1 MPDPHD
7 LYQPTAPMPVVEQQ
21 RGVYRAADHRR
32 MALLAAAGSAVV
44 LLAFVVWLFSGDDE
58 SPAPVAAPPAVVV
71 TSAAPTEEPSP
82 TEQAPSEEAPSE
94 EATTTA
100 PAVTVRPARPAELI
114 AALRT
119 VVDTLED
126 QGEIDDDGA
135 EALDRRLKSA
145 ADRLKRGKA
154 KDAARR
160 MDEFAEKLVDL
171 REDDDISRSAFNAL
185 AAGAGQVRAALPA
198 R

>member
-7 LYQPTAPMPVVEQQ
+7 LYQPTAPMPVVEQ

-32 MALLAAAGSAVV
+32 VALLAAAGSAVV
-44 LLAFVVWLFSGDDE
+44 LSALVVWLFSGDDE
-58 SPAPVAAPPAVVV
+58 SPAPVAAPPVVVV
-71 TSAAPTEEPSP
+71 TSATPAEPSP
-82 TEQAPSEEAPSE
+82 TEPSPSE

-100 PAVTVRPARPAELI
+100 PAVTVRPARPADLI
-114 AALRT
+114 AALRA
-119 VVDTLED
+119 VVDSLED

-154 KDAARR
+154 KDAARK

-171 REDDDISRSAFNAL
+171 REDDDISQSAFNAL
-185 AAGAGQVRAALPA
+185 ASGATQVRAALPA

>member
-21 RGVYRAADHRR
+21 QRGVYRAADHRR
-32 MALLAAAGSAVV
+32 VALLAAAGSAVV
-44 LLAFVVWLFSGDDE
+44 LSALVVWLFSGDDE
-58 SPAPVAAPPAVVV
+58 TPPPVAAPPAVVV
-71 TSAAPTEEPSP
+71 TSAAPVETPEPSP
-82 TEQAPSEEAPSE
+82 SEV
-94 EATTTA
+94 EATTTTA
-100 PAVTVRPARPAELI
+100 PVTVRPAQPAELI
-114 AALRT
+114 AALRA
-119 VVDTLED
+119 VVDSLED

-145 ADRLKRGKA
+145 ADRLKRGKV
-154 KDAARR
+154 KDVARK

-171 REDDDISRSAFNAL
+171 REDDDISQSAFNAL
-185 AAGAGQVRAALPA
+185 AAGATQVRAALPA

>member
-7 LYQPTAPMPVVEQQ
+7 LYQPTATMPVVEQ

-32 MALLAAAGSAVV
+32 VALLAAAGSAVV
-44 LLAFVVWLFSGDDE
+44 LSALVVWLFSGDDE
-58 SPAPVAAPPAVVV
+58 SPAPVAAPPVVVV

-82 TEQAPSEEAPSE
+82 SEEAPSE
-94 EATTTA
+94 EATATT

-114 AALRT
+114 AALRA
-119 VVDTLED
+119 VVDSLED
-126 QGEIDDDGA
+126 QGQIDDDGA

-145 ADRLKRGKA
+145 ADRLERGKA
-154 KDAARR
+154 KDAARK

-171 REDDDISRSAFNAL
+171 REDDDISQSAFNAL
-185 AAGAGQVRAALPA
+185 ASGATQVRAALPA

>member
-32 MALLAAAGSAVV
+32 VALLAAAGSAVV
-44 LLAFVVWLFSGDDE
+44 LAALAVWLFSGDDDT
-58 SPAPVAAPPAVVV
+58 PPPVAAPPAVVV
-71 TSAAPTEEPSP
+71 TSAAPVETPEPSLAE
-82 TEQAPSEEAPSE
+82 TEA
-94 EATTTA
+94 ATTTV
-100 PAVTVRPARPAELI
+100 PVTVRPAQPAELI
-114 AALRT
+114 AALRA
-119 VVDTLED
+119 VVDSLED

-145 ADRLKRGKA
+145 ADRLERGKA
-154 KDAARR
+154 KDAARK

-171 REDDDISRSAFNAL
+171 REDDDISQSAFNAL
-185 AAGAGQVRAALPA
+185 ASGATQVRAALPA